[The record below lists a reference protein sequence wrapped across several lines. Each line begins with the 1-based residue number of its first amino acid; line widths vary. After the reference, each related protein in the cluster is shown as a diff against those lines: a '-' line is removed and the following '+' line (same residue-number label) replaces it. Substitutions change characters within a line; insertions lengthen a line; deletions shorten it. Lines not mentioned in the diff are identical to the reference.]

1 MARMQKSRKKQMRKK
16 MQKRQ
21 TQRKQRKGYKRQRGG
36 VSATLATNDTVD
48 GFPLLKNS
56 TVVAGPEGVLSVDA
70 YLDRIQRADIE

>member
-1 MARMQKSRKKQMRKK
+1 

-56 TVVAGPEGVLSVDA
+56 TVVAGPEGVLPVDV
-70 YLDRIQRADIE
+70 YLGRIQRADMK